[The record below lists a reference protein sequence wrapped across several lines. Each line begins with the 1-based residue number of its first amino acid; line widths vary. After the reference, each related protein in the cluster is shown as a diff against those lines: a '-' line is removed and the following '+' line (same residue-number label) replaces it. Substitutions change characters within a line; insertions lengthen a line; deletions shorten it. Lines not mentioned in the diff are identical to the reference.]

1 MSLALLVSYS
11 GAIGGAER
19 VLLDHAQALE
29 GELCLAC
36 PEGPLAGAARERGI
50 RVLPLPER
58 ALDVR
63 SSARRRLGS
72 LALLAGHRR
81 ELRQLV
87 SDLEPSVVIVNGMR
101 SALALLTPRP
111 PAGAPPVVFDHH
123 DLLPGPL
130 LGPLVRAA
138 ARRASLVV
146 VPSRALALELGPRA
160 GALVVYPGVEASR
173 WLPTAAPAEPPQ
185 VLVLGAIVDWKRPD
199 LALEVLARVRLRRP
213 DVRMR
218 LVGAPLGDGG
228 PRLIARI
235 AARATEPDLLGA
247 VELPGAVADPAGELA
262 QATCLLHCA
271 PREPFGLVMI
281 EALAAGRPVV
291 APGAAGPLEIVDES
305 CGRLYPPGDAD
316 AAAAAVLEL
325 VEDPRLAAKLGAA
338 GRARAAT
345 DFSPETA
352 RERFAGAVAPLVE
365 AALAESRASAAPSGG
380 EGLAL
385 VTVTRNSAAEL
396 EALLSSVARH
406 LPGTHVVVVD
416 CASGDQTLDVAR
428 RERPGVDVQT
438 IALGQNVGF
447 GAASNIGVDA
457 VREPVTALVNP
468 DVELIDGSLAKLIE
482 EAQRSRR
489 LLAPLVLSPDGSR
502 QDTAHPLPTSLADL
516 VSSVVPPAAAP
527 GRAGVWLAPWRA
539 KEPRQ
544 VGWAVGCALAAR
556 TELFRALGPFDDRIF
571 LYGEDLELGLRARA
585 AGIETWFWPT
595 ARVLHVGGHS
605 TTRAFAGEPF
615 ELLARARRE
624 AVERGLGAHRARI
637 DDRAQAVTFG
647 SRIALKR
654 AMRRD
659 VARER
664 SQLAALRSL
673 RRPS

>member
-19 VLLDHAQALE
+19 VLLDHAQALDA
-29 GELCLAC
+29 ELCLAC
-36 PEGPLAGAARERGI
+36 PEGPLAAAARERGI

-63 SSARRRLGS
+63 SSARRRFGS

-81 ELRQLV
+81 ELCQLV
-87 SDLEPSVVIVNGMR
+87 SDLEPSIVIVNGMR

-111 PAGAPPVVFDHH
+111 PAGAPPIVFDHH
-123 DLLPGPL
+123 DMLPGPL

-173 WLPTAAPAEPPQ
+173 WLPSEQPAEPPQ
-185 VLVLGAIVDWKRPD
+185 LLTLGAIVRVKSPE
-199 LALEVLARVRLRRP
+199 LALEILARVRRRRP
-213 DVRMR
+213 DVRLR
-218 LVGAPLGDGG
+218 LVGAPLGDDG
-228 PRLIARI
+228 PRLVARI

-247 VELPGAVADPAGELA
+247 VELPGAVSDPAGEL
-262 QATCLLHCA
+262 QRATCLLHCCSQ
-271 PREPFGLVMI
+271 EGFGMVLV

-291 APGAAGPLEIVDES
+291 APAAAGPLEIIDES

-325 VEDPRLAAKLGAA
+325 IEDRALAAKLGAA
-338 GRARAAT
+338 GRARALSE
-345 DFSPETA
+345 FSPQAA
-352 RERFAGAVAPLVE
+352 RERLAAAVEELE
-365 AALAESRASAAPSGG
+365 DSRDESAVPRGG

-385 VTVTRNSAAEL
+385 VTVTRNSATEL
-396 EALLSSVARH
+396 EALLRSVARH
-406 LPGTHVVVVD
+406 LPGARAIVVD
-416 CASGDQTLDVAR
+416 CASGDRTLEVAR
-428 RERPGVDVQT
+428 RDWSGIEVDT
-438 IALGQNVGF
+438 IGLDQNVGF

-482 EAQRSRR
+482 EAQRSQR

-539 KEPRQ
+539 KEPRR
-544 VGWAVGCALAAR
+544 VGWAVGCALVAR
-556 TELFRALGPFDDRIF
+556 TELFKALGPFDDRVF

-605 TTRAFAGEPF
+605 TAKAFAGEPF
-615 ELLARARRE
+615 ELLARARRA
-624 AVERGLGAHRARI
+624 AVERGLGAHRARL

-647 SRIALKR
+647 SRIAFKR